1 MAGPLSGGNLPGT
14 GSAQR
19 AGTSVAGER
28 ANILVVDDRPDKHVV
43 FSAILDELDQN
54 LVHVNSGEEALKQ
67 VLKRDFAVILLD
79 VNMPGVDGLE
89 TAALIRTRKRSA
101 HIPIIFIT
109 ANYGDE
115 ARVAQG
121 YALGAVDF
129 MVSPIVPEVLRS
141 KVKVFVE
148 LYLLAQYARRQAE
161 EQGALAAERAA
172 RAEAER
178 ANRRSAFMASASA
191 ALGRS
196 LAVKAA
202 SRELPRLAIPFL
214 ADISALTLRSE
225 DGIDARTEVAWSDPD
240 PAVALH
246 TESVAAVECAWWRAA
261 IQRVIETGRGET
273 FNATSAS
280 DSDGSPGTATDR
292 VPLEVPHGT
301 PITSLIIVPLLAR
314 GRTLGALSLGAGP
327 SGRTFRSDEVAMA
340 TELAGRAAMALDNAL
355 LYRTI
360 RDQDRRKNEFL
371 AMLAHELR
379 NPLTPIT
386 NALYI
391 MDQYGADGEKLGW
404 AKKVIGR
411 QIRLLGR
418 LVDDLLDVSRIT
430 QGKIALRVEDVDV
443 AEVVAA
449 AVETARPLID
459 ARQHRFTMTLRETS
473 LRVKGDFARLAQI
486 LANLL
491 NNAAKYTE
499 PNGSIWLTVAREG
512 AEIVFCVRD
521 SGMGIPS
528 ESLSS
533 IFDLF
538 AQSERTLDRSQG
550 GLGIG
555 LTLVRRLVEMQGGS
569 VSVRSEGHDR
579 GSEFTVRMPAGKPA
593 EPAVAAPL
601 PGERT
606 QHAAASDGCI
616 LVVDD
621 NRDAAESMAV
631 LLRMAG
637 YVVHIAYDGPTALEA
652 VQSIRPRVV
661 LLDLGLPGLDGFQ
674 VAERIRAMP
683 DGARILLIAISGYGQ
698 DEHRRRARQ
707 TGFDQH
713 FVKPIDP
720 VAITEL
726 LAEDRRSDSR
736 PASGNVVAFQKNH

>member
-1 MAGPLSGGNLPGT
+1 MARPLTGASSPRAAPAHRSGV
-14 GSAQR
+14 
-19 AGTSVAGER
+19 SVAGER
-28 ANILVVDDRPDKHVV
+28 ANILVVDDRADKHLV
-43 FSAILDELDQN
+43 FKAILEELDQN
-54 LVHVNSGEEALKQ
+54 LVHVNSGEEALKE
-67 VLKRDFAVILLD
+67 VLRRDFAVILLD
-79 VNMPGVDGLE
+79 VNMPGVDGFE
-89 TAALIRTRKRSA
+89 TAALIRRRKRSA

-115 ARVAQG
+115 ARIAQA

-129 MVSPIVPEVLRS
+129 MVSPIVPEILRS

-148 LYLLAQYARRQAE
+148 LYMLAQLALKQAE
-161 EQGALAAERAA
+161 EHVALAAERAA

-178 ANRRSAFMASASA
+178 ANRRSAFMANASA

-196 LAVKAA
+196 LAVMAA
-202 SRELPRLAIPFL
+202 TRELPRLAIPFL
-214 ADISALTLRSE
+214 ADISAVTLGS
-225 DGIDARTEVAWSDPD
+225 DAGIDARTEVAWCDAD
-240 PAVALH
+240 PAAALH
-246 TESVAAVECAWWRAA
+246 TESVTSIECGWWRAA
-261 IQRVIETGRGET
+261 IQRVIESGRAESFDAAQSTGP
-273 FNATSAS
+273 
-280 DSDGSPGTATDR
+280 DGSPSTR
-292 VPLEVPHGT
+292 EPLEVPRGT
-301 PITSLIIVPLLAR
+301 PIMSLVILPLIAR
-314 GRTLGALSLGAGP
+314 SRTLGAFSLGLGP
-327 SGRTFRSDEVAMA
+327 SGRTFRPDDVAMA
-340 TELAGRAAMALDNAL
+340 TELAGRAAMALDNSL

-379 NPLTPIT
+379 NPLAPIT

-391 MDQYGADGEKLGW
+391 MDQQDAEGEKLGW

-430 QGKIALRVEDVDV
+430 QGKIALRIGDVDV

-459 ARQHRFTMTLRETS
+459 ARAHRFTMTLRETS

-512 AEIVFCVRD
+512 SEVVFCIRD
-521 SGMGIPS
+521 SGMGIPA

-538 AQSERTLDRSQG
+538 SQSERTLDRSQG

-555 LTLVRRLVEMQGGS
+555 LTLVKRLVEMQGGS

-579 GSEFTVRMPAGKPA
+579 GSEFTVRLPAGTPA
-593 EPAVAAPL
+593 ESTVAPAPPPV
-601 PGERT
+601 ERKEHPAT
-606 QHAAASDGCI
+606 HEGCV

-621 NRDAAESMAV
+621 NRDAAESLAM
-631 LLRMAG
+631 LLGAEG
-637 YVVHIAYDGPTALEA
+637 YAVHIAYDGPMALDV
-652 VQSIRPRVV
+652 VQAMRPRAV
-661 LLDLGLPGLDGFQ
+661 LLDLGLPGIDGFQ

-683 DGARILLIAISGYGQ
+683 DGARTLLIAISGYGQ
-698 DEHRRRARQ
+698 DEHRRRSRQ
-707 TGFDQH
+707 TGFDH
-713 FVKPIDP
+713 HLVKPVDP

-726 LAEDRRSDSR
+726 LEAERKADARS
-736 PASGNVVAFQKNH
+736 PPGNVVAFQKNR